1 MAFSIRPFCPVDR
14 DERINADWH
23 EEPTVDD
30 IEAQR
35 SVIESRAEL
44 EEMYRGIE

>member
-1 MAFSIRPFCPVDR
+1 MLERHCPIDR

-23 EEPTVDD
+23 EEPTDDD